1 MIYDSGD
8 WLCGG
13 DLEVLGRI
21 KWNDGLDD
29 YRKTPNELRAKF
41 REINVSCLT
50 NTQKKYNAI
59 KNCQLLQFYHFFF
72 VFISGG
78 RSVRLP
84 TAQPRSQRTR
94 SAHERHEAAIDGA
107 RLQEASAAP
116 ASARRLDERR

>member
-41 REINVSCLT
+41 REINVSYLT
-50 NTQKKYNAI
+50 NIQKKCIAI
-59 KNCQLLQFYHFFF
+59 
-72 VFISGG
+72 
-78 RSVRLP
+78 
-84 TAQPRSQRTR
+84 
-94 SAHERHEAAIDGA
+94 
-107 RLQEASAAP
+107 
-116 ASARRLDERR
+116 

>member
-1 MIYDSGD
+1 MIVVLQMIYDSGD

-50 NTQKKYNAI
+50 NIQKKCIAI
-59 KNCQLLQFYHFFF
+59 
-72 VFISGG
+72 
-78 RSVRLP
+78 
-84 TAQPRSQRTR
+84 
-94 SAHERHEAAIDGA
+94 
-107 RLQEASAAP
+107 
-116 ASARRLDERR
+116 